1 MKILLSGDKFITVDI
16 MRDAVAEVFGEEAN
30 SFEYVTHTGNW
41 PIDPICKND
50 EVSEFCGTDSD
61 LISLVED
68 VDVIMTHTGC
78 VTKKLIEAAKNLKV
92 LGVGRGGPVNI
103 NVKACTER
111 EIPVVNAPGR
121 NSGAVTEF
129 TIGLMLSLTRNIT
142 FCHDSFFNNKQWRG
156 DMYAY
161 EYIGNEL
168 GESTV
173 GLVGFGA
180 IGMKVTKIL
189 NAFGSRVLVYDP
201 YIKEED
207 QKKHD
212 CTFVDLETLMKSS
225 DVVSLHARYSK
236 ETEKMIDEKLLA
248 LMKPSAVLI
257 NTARGE
263 LVDHDALYDA
273 LASKKI
279 KGAALDVFEGEPPAD
294 NSKLFD
300 LDNVIACT
308 HLGGA
313 SIQAAEIGATKAIQ
327 GVYDILHGNK
337 PEFCVNPEVLK

>member
-16 MRDAVAEVFGEEAN
+16 MKEAVAEIFGEEAD
-30 SFEYVTHTGNW
+30 SFEYITHTGNW
-41 PIDPICKND
+41 PIDPISKND
-50 EVSEFCGTDSD
+50 EISEFCGFDTD
-61 LISLVED
+61 LIPLIAD
-68 VDVIMTHTGC
+68 VDVLLTHTGC
-78 VTKKLIEAAKNLKV
+78 VTKSVIDAAKNLKV

-103 NVKACTER
+103 NVKACTQKG
-111 EIPVVNAPGR
+111 IPVVNAPGR

-129 TIGLMLSLTRNIT
+129 TIGMMLSLTRNIT
-142 FCHDSFFNNKQWRG
+142 FCHDSFFNHKQWRG

-161 EYIGNEL
+161 EFIGNEL

-180 IGMKVTKIL
+180 IGSKVTKIL

-212 CTFVDLETLMKSS
+212 CTFVDLETLMSES

-236 ETEKMIDEKLLA
+236 ETEKMVGEKLLG

-263 LVDHDALYDA
+263 LVDHDALYAA
-273 LASKKI
+273 LKEKRI
-279 KGAALDVFEGEPPAD
+279 KGAALDVFEGEPPE
-294 NSKLFD
+294 NTSKLFE

-313 SIQAAEIGATKAIQ
+313 SVQAAKIGASKAVQ
-327 GVYDILHGNK
+327 GIYDVLKGNK
-337 PEFCVNPEVLK
+337 PDFCVNPEVL